1 MRRNCKKR
9 FFASI
14 SDPMVSLFILSVFHE
29 NNKRKETIIVI
40 VCLECEGEKNFFLVK
55 KSKLK
60 RNFLAGCSA
69 ARIYA
74 GWEKFSSVIFL
85 NFKYFSTHVSIAKFT
100 FSSIFFCIFMIRK
113 ISYLHSRYN
122 FVFCLSIPSCCAL
135 ASRLSNNIWYLLAL
149 T

>member
-1 MRRNCKKR
+1 
-9 FFASI
+9 
-14 SDPMVSLFILSVFHE
+14 MVSLFILSVFHE

-69 ARIYA
+69 AKIYA

-85 NFKYFSTHVSIAKFT
+85 KILNIFPLDCKIYFLKQFFLHFYDKKNFLFAFAI
-100 FSSIFFCIFMIRK
+100 
-113 ISYLHSRYN
+113 
-122 FVFCLSIPSCCAL
+122 
-135 ASRLSNNIWYLLAL
+135 
-149 T
+149 